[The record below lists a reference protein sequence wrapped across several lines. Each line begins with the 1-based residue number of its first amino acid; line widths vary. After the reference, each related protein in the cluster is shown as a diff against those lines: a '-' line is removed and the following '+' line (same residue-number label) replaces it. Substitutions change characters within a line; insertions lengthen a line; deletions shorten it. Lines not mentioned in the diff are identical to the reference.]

1 MRLVLQRK
9 ECEELKRV
17 DYWILLFGRRKTGK
31 TTLIKN
37 CAKYDYFVTIA
48 NESEG
53 LLEDGE
59 RIGIPELLREIRSE
73 VRRGGRVVI
82 DEFQRLPERFYAD
95 ISTLDRTGG
104 LVLAG
109 SSYGVLNKVFD
120 SNSPLLGL
128 VTPREIPILRYEE
141 VLSQV
146 GDPVLSTLFR
156 DPWVIPFVNSYGE
169 FLDRI
174 REFSLISKGLVGE
187 IFKEEERSLTEL
199 YYQSLLKVAEGVW
212 KTSDLA
218 GILQVKGGE
227 ATVSSLMNRLSKMG
241 LVRKIRTLGKELYY
255 RHVSPVISLAFYA
268 ESKYLV
274 SDRDVKIPELPIGLE
289 VQFSVG
295 EMISEYYGGDFVY
308 SPREDID
315 VIVMKGRR
323 RLIAFEVKMGE
334 ISESE
339 AREAVR
345 RMGRV
350 AERVGLISLRERPP
364 EIGDVS
370 LGPTELLEMS
380 RELVAGKRVP
390 GPEVD

>member
-120 SNSPLLGL
+120 RNSPLLGL

-199 YYQSLLKVAEGVW
+199 YYQSLLKVA
-212 KTSDLA
+212 
-218 GILQVKGGE
+218 
-227 ATVSSLMNRLSKMG
+227 
-241 LVRKIRTLGKELYY
+241 
-255 RHVSPVISLAFYA
+255 
-268 ESKYLV
+268 
-274 SDRDVKIPELPIGLE
+274 
-289 VQFSVG
+289 
-295 EMISEYYGGDFVY
+295 
-308 SPREDID
+308 
-315 VIVMKGRR
+315 
-323 RLIAFEVKMGE
+323 
-334 ISESE
+334 
-339 AREAVR
+339 
-345 RMGRV
+345 
-350 AERVGLISLRERPP
+350 
-364 EIGDVS
+364 
-370 LGPTELLEMS
+370 
-380 RELVAGKRVP
+380 
-390 GPEVD
+390 